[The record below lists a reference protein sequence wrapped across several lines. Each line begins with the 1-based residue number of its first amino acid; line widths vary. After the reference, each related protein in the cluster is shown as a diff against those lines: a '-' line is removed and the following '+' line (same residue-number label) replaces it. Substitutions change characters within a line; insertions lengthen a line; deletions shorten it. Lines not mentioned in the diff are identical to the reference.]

1 MFQRAELIHN
11 PEQGQ
16 QLFSRMVNSSSFAG
30 HMILVA
36 KAQLHYSS
44 DQGGHRYGTEEW
56 TELCANKPSLTKTGN
71 RSEMV
76 TSHSLATLVFLLPM
90 SQMTTN

>member
-36 KAQLHYSS
+36 RAQLHYSS
-44 DQGGHRYGTEEW
+44 DQGTEEW